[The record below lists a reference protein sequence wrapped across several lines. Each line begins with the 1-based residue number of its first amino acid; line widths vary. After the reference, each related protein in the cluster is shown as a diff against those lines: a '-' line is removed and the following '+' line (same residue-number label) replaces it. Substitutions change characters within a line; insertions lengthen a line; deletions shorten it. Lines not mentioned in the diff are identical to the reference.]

1 MDGRVCVNVPH
12 GFWDGEHYC
21 RDLWLRPINSSDEAS
36 IAESAGA
43 SVAHRANELL
53 TRCLADDDTSL
64 ECRRSRIRN
73 LAAGD
78 REALLLHL
86 RRISFGERF
95 DGIFQCRRPKCEA
108 ALELDLHINDLLL
121 APYDHASQS
130 YHRILRDGDSEY
142 HLSFRLPT
150 AGDQEEVAGV
160 ARTEPERAARMI
172 FERCVTLVEA
182 DQSPVALGAL
192 PSPLFEQ
199 AAALMEEL
207 DPQAVIEFEL
217 QCPECGSSCS
227 VVLDTASFLLQEV
240 DQHADRLLREIH
252 TLAVWYHWS
261 EEAILNMPKLRRE
274 RYLDLIAAETGRA

>member
-12 GFWDGEHYC
+12 GFWDGGNYC
-21 RDLWLRPINSSDEAS
+21 RDLWLRPINSNDEALV
-36 IAESAGA
+36 AESAGA

-53 TRCLADDDTSL
+53 TRCLADGDASL
-64 ECRRSRIRN
+64 DRRRSRVRD

-95 DGIFQCRRPKCEA
+95 DGIFHCRRPECDA

-121 APYDHASQS
+121 APYGHASQR
-130 YHRILRDGDSEY
+130 YQRVLRDGDSEY
-142 HLSFRLPT
+142 HVNFRLPT
-150 AGDQEEVAGV
+150 AGDQEEVVGV
-160 ARTEPERAARMI
+160 ARSESERAARMI
-172 FERCVTLVEA
+172 FERCVTSVEA
-182 DQSPVALGAL
+182 DGCPVALEGL

-199 AAALMEEL
+199 AVALMEEL

-217 QCPECGSSCS
+217 QCPECGNCCS
-227 VVLDTASFLLQEV
+227 AILDTASFLLQEV
-240 DQHADRLLREIH
+240 DQHADHLLREIH